1 MIIDRKYNVFLIKE
15 RKQPNSMSKGISMFR
30 ISSLSAQNEYKSLIE
45 MERNL
50 NLKFMEI
57 LKKYGFKI
65 YKGTFISKILKKINA
80 IPTFIYNKSL
90 EYIADLPDYAKYN
103 LKMMEAYNLTGIL
116 KVNFTIGEIIKE
128 ANELSLNEVSLFLNN
143 VKFLLP
149 TTTLNKNQKLVIIIE
164 PIVNYSL
171 NPISNEIS
179 IVVFV
184 KKKGLFS
191 KLIELTR
198 VLIPIVD
205 RNDFDIENNLRKII
219 LLTKFYSFLDNIKCQ
234 LAVTV
239 VKEE

>member
-1 MIIDRKYNVFLIKE
+1 
-15 RKQPNSMSKGISMFR
+15 MSKGISMFR

>member
-1 MIIDRKYNVFLIKE
+1 
-15 RKQPNSMSKGISMFR
+15 
-30 ISSLSAQNEYKSLIE
+30 
-45 MERNL
+45 
-50 NLKFMEI
+50 
-57 LKKYGFKI
+57 
-65 YKGTFISKILKKINA
+65 
-80 IPTFIYNKSL
+80 
-90 EYIADLPDYAKYN
+90 
-103 LKMMEAYNLTGIL
+103 MMEAYNLTGIL
-116 KVNFTIGEIIKE
+116 KVNFTIGEMIKE

-198 VLIPIVD
+198 VLIPIVG

-219 LLTKFYSFLDNIKCQ
+219 LLTKFCSFLDNIKCQ

>member
-1 MIIDRKYNVFLIKE
+1 MSHLYLDFDT
-15 RKQPNSMSKGISMFR
+15 MSKGISMFR

-45 MERNL
+45 RERNL

-57 LKKYGFKI
+57 FKKYGFKI

-103 LKMMEAYNLTGIL
+103 LKMMEAYNLTGVL
-116 KVNFTIGEIIKE
+116 KVNFTIGEMIKE
-128 ANELSLNEVSLFLNN
+128 AKELSLNEVSLFLNN

-171 NPISNEIS
+171 NPINNGIS

-191 KLIELTR
+191 KPIELTR

-239 VKEE
+239 VK